1 MNTPAVKRI
10 AIVEDELSI
19 LSMLSELFNGEVD
32 LEVVVAEGSVEAASE
47 LLRNAKPN
55 VVIMDINLPGMSGI
69 EGVAA
74 FRELL
79 PEAQFL
85 MYTMHDEDDQV
96 FEALRAGANGYILKS
111 ATPAELLRAVHEVL
125 DGGAPMSTHVA
136 RRVVAHFQ
144 SSTPK
149 NFDGIVELSVRENEV
164 LSLLSEGLLYKE
176 IGDRLSIAIG
186 TVKQHIHHI
195 YEKLH
200 VQNRTEAVN
209 RYFGR

>member
-136 RRVVAHFQ
+136 RRIVAHFQ